1 MAIIKYANQSGVVY
15 AYESISEWDPVKKQ
29 SRSKRK
35 CIGRV
40 DPDTGEI
47 IPTSGRRGRPPKEKK
62 SSAPP
67 KGAENAAL
75 TEELEKLRTDYKE
88 LKKKNLELIQENEK
102 LKSILSRIKKEL
114 SDI

>member
-15 AYESISEWDPVKKQ
+15 AYESISEWDPEKKQ

-35 CIGRV
+35 CLGRV
-40 DPDTGEI
+40 DPDTGDI

-62 SSAPP
+62 DQSPVD
-67 KGAENAAL
+67 AENAAL
-75 TEELEKLRTDYKE
+75 AEALKKLRTDYE
-88 LKKKNLELIQENEK
+88 ECKKKNLELAAENKK
-102 LKSILSRIKKEL
+102 LKSILAKIKKDV